1 MIYIMS
7 NFEYNISSAN
17 SDTRIINPRGTP
29 ADVSNIMQRIK
40 CILFNFKDNESIS
53 ELGFDSTSI
62 IESEFNLPLTNVASV
77 KQPEIIPSKM
87 AVLLDPSGTNERVSF
102 SFEEFDICGNSLF
115 KMIITDLGLNL
126 QLNTVYRFIMSEAS
140 VSSTIT
146 REMLNSDPATYLP
159 LLKKTS
165 IPEIIYDISSNEGNP
180 YEYTL
185 KVPPTYGNPNPD
197 IFPYNEILLYG
208 EQTSDFKLVNKDT
221 IFSLHHLAI
230 QELLRN

>member
-1 MIYIMS
+1 MS
-7 NFEYNISSAN
+7 NFEFNISSAN
-17 SDTRIINPRGTP
+17 SDTRIINPRGSP
-29 ADVSNIMQRIK
+29 ADVSNVMQRIK
-40 CILFNFKDNESIS
+40 CLLFNFKDSS
-53 ELGFDSTSI
+53 TTELGFDSTSI
-62 IESEFNLPLTNVASV
+62 IESEFNLPLTNVASI

-87 AVLLDPSGTNERVSF
+87 VVLLDPSGTNERVTF
-102 SFEEFDICGNSLF
+102 SYEGIDASDNYLF
-115 KMIITDLGLNL
+115 KMTITDTGLNL
-126 QLNTVYRFIMSEAS
+126 QLNTVYRFFMSEAS
-140 VSSTIT
+140 YQNTIT
-146 REMLNSDPATYLP
+146 KEMLNIDPSLIR

-185 KVPPTYGNPNPD
+185 KVPPSEGNLNPE

-221 IFSLHHLAI
+221 IFALHHLAI

>member
-1 MIYIMS
+1 MS
-7 NFEYNISSAN
+7 NFEFNISSAN

-87 AVLLDPSGTNERVSF
+87 GTNKRVSF

-221 IFSLHHLAI
+221 IFALHHLAI

>member
-1 MIYIMS
+1 MS
-7 NFEYNISSAN
+7 NFEFNISSAN

-40 CILFNFKDNESIS
+40 CILFNFKDSSNT

-62 IESEFNLPLTNVASV
+62 IESEFNLPITNVASV

-102 SFEEFDICGNSLF
+102 SFEGSDICGNSLF
-115 KMIITDLGLNL
+115 KMIITDPGLNL

-165 IPEIIYDISSNEGNP
+165 IPEIIYDISSNEGNA

-185 KVPPTYGNPNPD
+185 KVPPSEGNLNPD

-221 IFSLHHLAI
+221 IFALHHLAI

>member
-1 MIYIMS
+1 MS
-7 NFEYNISSAN
+7 NFEFNISSAN
-17 SDTRIINPRGTP
+17 SDTRIINPRGSP
-29 ADVSNIMQRIK
+29 ADVSNVMQRIK
-40 CILFNFKDNESIS
+40 CLLFNFKDSSNT

-87 AVLLDPSGTNERVSF
+87 VVLLDPSGINERVTF
-102 SFEEFDICGNSLF
+102 SYEGIDASDNYLF
-115 KMIITDLGLNL
+115 KMTITDTGLNL
-126 QLNTVYRFIMSEAS
+126 QLNTVYRFFMSEAPA
-140 VSSTIT
+140 SSTIT
-146 REMLNSDPATYLP
+146 KEMLNNDPATYLP

-185 KVPPTYGNPNPD
+185 KVPPSEGNPNLE

-221 IFSLHHLAI
+221 IFALHHLAI

>member
-7 NFEYNISSAN
+7 NFEFNISSAN

-40 CILFNFKDNESIS
+40 CILFNFKDSS
-53 ELGFDSTSI
+53 TTELGFDSTSI
-62 IESEFNLPLTNVASV
+62 IESEFNLPLTNVASI

-87 AVLLDPSGTNERVSF
+87 VVLLDPSGTNERVTF
-102 SFEEFDICGNSLF
+102 SYEGIDASDNYLF
-115 KMIITDLGLNL
+115 KMTITDTGLNL
-126 QLNTVYRFIMSEAS
+126 QLNTVYRFFMSEVGVGGA
-140 VSSTIT
+140 IT
-146 REMLNSDPATYLP
+146 KEMLNNDPATYLP

-185 KVPPTYGNPNPD
+185 KVPPSEGNLNPE

-221 IFSLHHLAI
+221 IFALHHLAI

>member
-7 NFEYNISSAN
+7 NFEFNISSAN

-146 REMLNSDPATYLP
+146 REMLNSDPANPY
-159 LLKKTS
+159 LKKQV
-165 IPEIIYDISSNEGNP
+165 YQ
-180 YEYTL
+180 
-185 KVPPTYGNPNPD
+185 K
-197 IFPYNEILLYG
+197 
-208 EQTSDFKLVNKDT
+208 
-221 IFSLHHLAI
+221 
-230 QELLRN
+230 